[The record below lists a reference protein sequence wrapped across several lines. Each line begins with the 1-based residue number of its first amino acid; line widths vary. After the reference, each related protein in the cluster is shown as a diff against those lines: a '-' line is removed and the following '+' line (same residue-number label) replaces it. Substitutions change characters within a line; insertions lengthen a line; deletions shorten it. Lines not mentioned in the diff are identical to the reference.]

1 MAYRILPLILCLSV
15 VGCRN
20 DRSAQPARVEG
31 FTLLSAGESGIDFAN
46 NIRESDSLNYF
57 TYPYLFLGNGVAAA
71 DFDRDGR
78 TDLFFTAAQGEN
90 RLYRNL
96 GNFTFENITA
106 AAGLAEADL
115 WATGVTTLDINADG
129 WMDLYVCVAGPG
141 ADRRNRLYVNRTD
154 GTFREAAAEYG
165 LDDNAHSIQATALDY
180 DGDGLVDLLVANYAN
195 VPVSQGNEFYGD
207 RMRINAP
214 VESIHLYRNT
224 GRDTFIDVTQSAGLQ
239 RFSLALG
246 VVAQDFNGD
255 GLPDLYISNDFNVPD
270 YFFVNRGDGTFR
282 EELAASFPHTSM
294 FGMGIDA
301 GDLNHDGRP
310 DLVQLDMTAADYRR
324 AKTNMASMRPEA
336 FYRAVELGF
345 HYQYMQ
351 NTLQLNRGNDP
362 QGRPHF
368 SDLAQLSGVATTDWS
383 WGSLLADLDN
393 DGHRDL
399 FITNGIKRDVNNNDV
414 NAGFRS
420 GSFFG
425 GSAARDYRLLPS
437 RPIANFCFRHPG
449 TVPAPFEQVQSAW
462 GLDQPGFSQG
472 FVAADLDNDGD
483 LDLVLNNMDAPAG
496 VYRNEAAGNYMKVSL
511 TGTPSDPLALNAR
524 VQVFTGDTVQI
535 AELTLTR
542 GYLSAQPRELHF
554 GLGDRAV
561 VDSIV
566 VRWRDG
572 SSSTIASPSANQ
584 LVTVTYGGD
593 RIERVP
599 DVSAPPPFADITALT
614 GLDFSHQEDDFD
626 DFLYQP
632 LLPHRYS
639 RLGPGMAVGDVNGDG
654 LDDLFCGG
662 ARQQNSQLYLQT
674 IDGTFAPAGPGY
686 QFADTEREVTGA
698 LFFDADGDGDDDLY
712 VVNGGNDRLQSAAT
726 LQDRLY
732 VNTPAGLVGAP
743 DALPGLAGSGQAVAA
758 SDFDGDGDIDLFVGG
773 RLVPG
778 RYPHS
783 PTSHLL
789 LNEGGTVDAPR
800 FRDVT
805 TERCPALSGA
815 GLITS
820 ATWADVDAD
829 GRPDLITAGEWTPVT
844 VYHQRADGSFE
855 PRPPAPDRTGWYYAL
870 AAADVDQ
877 DGDIDLLAGNL
888 GRNYKYRADDT
899 HSFEVYANDFDANGR
914 EDIVLSKSDG
924 STQLPLRGREC
935 SAQQIP
941 AITKRF
947 TTYSAFADADLQ
959 DIYGEGLE
967 SALHYVARD
976 FGHQWFENDGS
987 GRFRVHHLPAS
998 TQLSSI
1004 NSITPLDYNG
1014 DAYPDFLL
1022 AGNLLHAEV
1031 ETTRNDAGYGDIL
1044 LGGPDGP
1051 RATVAPHDSGLW
1063 LYGEVRSVPALNIR
1077 DRPALLIARN
1087 GLPPVVYARQPLN

>member
-1 MAYRILPLILCLSV
+1 MLCLSV

-20 DRSAQPARVEG
+20 DRSAQPARISG
-31 FTLLSAGESGIDFAN
+31 FTHLSAADSGIDFAN
-46 NIRESDSLNYF
+46 TITESDSLNYF

-71 DFDRDGR
+71 DFDRDGL
-78 TDLFFTAAQGEN
+78 TDLFFTGAQVGN
-90 RLYRNL
+90 RMYRNL
-96 GNFTFENITA
+96 GDFAFGDITTT
-106 AAGLAEADL
+106 AGLEESDL

-129 WMDLYVCVAGPG
+129 WMDLYVCAAGPG
-141 ADRRNRLYVNRTD
+141 DNRQNRLYLNQTD

-165 LDDNAHSIQATALDY
+165 LADESHSMQATALDY

-195 VPVSQGNEFYGD
+195 VPVTQGNEFYGD

-214 VESIHLYRNT
+214 EESIHLYRNT
-224 GRDTFIDVTQSAGLQ
+224 GRDTFVDVTEAAGLQ

-270 YFFVNRGDGTFR
+270 YFFVNRGDGSFS
-282 EELAASFPHTSM
+282 EELAESFPHTSM

-301 GDLNHDGRP
+301 GDLNNDGRA

-336 FYRAVELGF
+336 FYRGVELGF

-351 NTLQLNRGNDP
+351 NTLQLNRGNGVD
-362 QGRPHF
+362 GRARF
-368 SDLAQLSGVATTDWS
+368 SDVAQLSGVAATDWS
-383 WGSLLADLDN
+383 WGTLLADLDN
-393 DGHRDL
+393 DGYRDL

-414 NAGFRS
+414 NASFRS
-420 GSFFG
+420 GNFFG
-425 GSAARDYRLLPS
+425 GSADRDYRLLPS
-437 RPIANFCFRHPG
+437 RPIANFCFRNPG
-449 TVPAPFEQVQSAW
+449 TVPAPFEQVQTQW

-472 FVAADLDNDGD
+472 VVAADLDNDGD

-496 VYRNEAAGNYMKVSL
+496 IYRNEVTSNYLKVSL
-511 TGTPSDPLALNAR
+511 TGPPSDPLALNAR
-524 VQVFTGDTVQI
+524 VQVFTGDTVQT

-542 GYLSAQPRELHF
+542 GYFSAQPRELHF
-554 GLGDRAV
+554 GLGDRPT

-572 SSSTIASPSANQ
+572 SSSQIGPQSANQ
-584 LVTVTYGGD
+584 TITVSYADD
-593 RIERVP
+593 RIVENQVAP
-599 DVSAPPPFADITALT
+599 PPPPFADITSLT
-614 GLDFSHQEDDFD
+614 GLDFRHQEDDFD
-626 DFLYQP
+626 EFQYQP

-662 ARQQNSQLYLQT
+662 ARRQNSQLYLQT
-674 IDGTFAPAGPGY
+674 IDGKFESAGPSY
-686 QFADTEREVTGA
+686 QFADAELEVTGA

-712 VVNGGNDRLQSAAT
+712 VVHGGNDRQQSAAT

-732 VNTPAGLVGAP
+732 VNTPGGLVAAP
-743 DALPGLAGSGQAVAA
+743 AALPDLVVSGQAVAA
-758 SDFDGDGDIDLFVGG
+758 TDFDGDGDLDLFVGG

-805 TERCPALSGA
+805 AQRCPALSAA
-815 GLITS
+815 GMITS
-820 ATWADVDAD
+820 ATWADVDGD
-829 GRPDLITAGEWTPVT
+829 GRPDLLTAGEWTAVT
-844 VYHQRADGSFE
+844 VYLQRADGSFE
-855 PRPPAPDRTGWYYAL
+855 ARPAAPDRTGWYYAL
-870 AAADVDQ
+870 TAADVDQ

-888 GRNYKYRADDT
+888 GQNYKYRADDT
-899 HSFEVYANDFDANGR
+899 HSFEVYANDFDGNGR

-941 AITKRF
+941 AISKRF
-947 TTYSAFADADLQ
+947 TTYSAFADADLR
-959 DIYGEGLE
+959 DIYGEALE
-967 SALHYVARD
+967 TSLHYVASD
-976 FGHQWFENDGS
+976 FSHQWFENDGS
-987 GRFRVHHLPAS
+987 GRFQVHQLPAS
-998 TQLSSI
+998 TQISSI
-1004 NSITPLDYNG
+1004 NSIVPLDYNG

-1031 ETTRNDAGYGDIL
+1031 ETTRNDAGYGSIL

-1051 RATVAPHDSGLW
+1051 QATVAPHESGLW
-1063 LYGEVRSVPALNIR
+1063 LYGEVRGVPSLNIQGQPALV
-1077 DRPALLIARN
+1077 IARN
-1087 GLPPVVYARQPLN
+1087 GLMPVIYARQ